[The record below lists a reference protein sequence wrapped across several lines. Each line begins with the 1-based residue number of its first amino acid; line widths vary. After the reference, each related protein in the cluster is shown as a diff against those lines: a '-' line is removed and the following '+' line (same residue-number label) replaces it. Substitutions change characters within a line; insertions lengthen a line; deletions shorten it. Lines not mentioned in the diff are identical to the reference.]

1 MVERLLIQKKKAFHD
16 LDFIDSLT
24 PFALNNLR
32 LCSGQLCG

>member
-1 MVERLLIQKKKAFHD
+1 MVERLLIQKKAFHD

-32 LCSGQLCG
+32 LCFGQLCG